1 MAKINSSAKGKT
13 AERELCKL
21 LGEAFDGSFIRSAN
35 SGAFIGGSNAFRKE
49 TLSEGQIRGVKGDI
63 IPPDFMP
70 NFAIESK
77 HYKDFAYH
85 QLLVGPVPM
94 LDAWVDQHHEVLDEN
109 DFWLV
114 AFKTNRK
121 PWIAVIE
128 ARFADEL
135 ISTNKLFYTTA
146 SGIKCVVCSLDD
158 FLKHNRALVL
168 RETAAKE

>member
-1 MAKINSSAKGKT
+1 MTKINSSAKGKT

-21 LGEAFDGSFIRSAN
+21 LGEAFGGSFIRTAN
-35 SGAFIGGSNAFRKE
+35 SGAFIGGSNSFRKQN
-49 TLSEGQIRGVKGDI
+49 LSEGQIKGVKGDI
-63 IPPDFMP
+63 IPPDHMP

-77 HYKDFAYH
+77 HYADFAYH

-121 PWIAVIE
+121 PWIAVIDAKHASE
-128 ARFADEL
+128 VKA
-135 ISTNKLFYTTA
+135 TNMLFYTAA
-146 SGIKCVVCSLDD
+146 SGIRCVVFSLAD
-158 FLKHNRALVL
+158 FLKQNRELVL
-168 RETAAKE
+168 RETATKE